1 MDLQTRSAVAISAFI
16 EFCAYHNIAQPLD
29 KIVKNLCTFLCQ
41 DVEQTPTFAY
51 TRQRTDG
58 ILSLHAVN
66 PISQQN
72 NKENGKPKDK
82 PDAEKPDE
90 SDKARLSRRG
100 ARLAF
105 DQLAVKFGPRL
116 LDIIPSM
123 WQSMAGGLV
132 SAFQPGLLQFHWSAM
147 CQLIILNRI
156 A

>member
-1 MDLQTRSAVAISAFI
+1 M
-16 EFCAYHNIAQPLD
+16 
-29 KIVKNLCTFLCQ
+29 KNLCTFLCQ

-66 PISQQN
+66 SPSQQSS
-72 NKENGKPKDK
+72 KENGKLKDK
-82 PDAEKPDE
+82 PDVAKPDE
-90 SDKARLSRRG
+90 TAKARLSRRG

-105 DQLAVKFGPRL
+105 DQLAIKFGPQL

-132 SAFQPGLLQFHWSAM
+132 SAFQSGSLRSF
-147 CQLIILNRI
+147 LIRYGPLIVLDRF
-156 A
+156 ARTVGRPD

>member
-1 MDLQTRSAVAISAFI
+1 
-16 EFCAYHNIAQPLD
+16 
-29 KIVKNLCTFLCQ
+29 VKNLCTFLCQ

-51 TRQRTDG
+51 TRQHTDG

-66 PISQQN
+66 PPSQQN
-72 NKENGKPKDK
+72 GKDNGKLKDK
-82 PDAEKPDE
+82 PDVGKPDE
-90 SDKARLSRRG
+90 SAKARLSRRG

-132 SAFQPGLLQFHWSAM
+132 SVFQSGLF
-147 CQLIILNRI
+147 QLC
-156 A
+156 